1 MTVQIR
7 FWIAPESVVVLLLQ
21 TAKVCVEA
29 IRLLTVTECAVVR
42 HAPIARESVAET
54 IPMTAQEP
62 AVETTSSITTGNV
75 FLSLPATTTTATVA
89 LIPPITVSRVDR
101 YYSGRWVL
109 ATLRP

>member
-7 FWIAPESVVVLLLQ
+7 SETAKECVAVLLLP
-21 TAKVCVEA
+21 TAKECVEA
-29 IRLLTVTECAVVR
+29 IRLSIVTAFAAVR
-42 HAPIARESVAET
+42 PAPIARESVAET